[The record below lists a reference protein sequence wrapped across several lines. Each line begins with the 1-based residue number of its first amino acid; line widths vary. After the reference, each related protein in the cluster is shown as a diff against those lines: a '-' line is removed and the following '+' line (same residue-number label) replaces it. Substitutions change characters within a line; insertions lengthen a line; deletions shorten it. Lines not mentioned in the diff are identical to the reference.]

1 MILLA
6 CSVYFALL
14 MFYRVLTGRKA
25 LNESIMVFRGS
36 GWGVTNISCQL
47 KLWPFVSY
55 QLNFRPFVS
64 CQLMDY

>member
-1 MILLA
+1 MGGGGGG
-6 CSVYFALL
+6 
-14 MFYRVLTGRKA
+14 VLSWFFNAREIWGEHK
-25 LNESIMVFRGS
+25 RGS
-36 GWGVTNISCQL
+36 GWGITNISCQL